1 MFWKQC
7 KALFVPL
14 IVVLL
19 IAVVFNANWNP
30 FAGAAGEFIW
40 YLLLGIALG
49 VVLGMMPM
57 LYGGGA
63 KERFAT
69 QRWFA
74 CGLVLAVIL
83 YQYVARFAGA
93 DIAWLDWLTAR
104 HPRAIMGEACL
115 LGYCVLGALRAK
127 R

>member
-14 IVVLL
+14 MVVLL
-19 IAVVFNANWNP
+19 IAFVFNANWNP
-30 FAGAAGEFIW
+30 FAGETGVFIW
-40 YLLLGIALG
+40 YMLLGIGLG
-49 VVLGMMPM
+49 IVLGMMPM
-57 LYGGGA
+57 LYGGGS
-63 KERFAT
+63 KERFVT

-74 CGLVLAVIL
+74 CAFVLGVLL
-83 YQYVARFAGA
+83 YQYVTLVTGTN
-93 DIAWLDWLTAR
+93 IPWLAWLAKGL
-104 HPRAIMGEACL
+104 PRTIMGEACL